1 MRFLGILS
9 TICIFT
15 LAKSLVVLVP
25 AHVVGS
31 IIRSKLSVA
40 PKTDVELLAY
50 AQFLRSKEDLEANKI
65 LFNVLIVEPHQAP
78 EARTHLYFAHRHRTY
93 SRVVPL
99 WTSETQLQEKL
110 PSPTDVIEMCLQ
122 NRMNFPE
129 FIENLPEAQVLYRRK
144 LVSTCQTSTTG

>member
-9 TICIFT
+9 TIYAFNLT
-15 LAKSLVVLVP
+15 KSLVVLVP
-25 AHVVGS
+25 AHIVGS
-31 IIRSKLSVA
+31 ILRIKLSAA
-40 PKTDVELLAY
+40 PTTDVELLAY

-78 EARTHLYFAHRHRTY
+78 EARTHLYLVHRHRAY

-129 FIENLPEAQVLYRRK
+129 IIENLPEAQVLYRRK
-144 LVSTCQTSTTG
+144 LVSTCQTSTN